1 MLQRPSKKGHQSL
14 TSKTERS
21 LYSVIFLALRHP
33 HPLFWWRTRLI
44 LLRGERPPRVG
55 HQYYQTQTSCEPSKS
70 VLLLYAAESMAIIKS
85 SVLWS
90 LVTLFSQCIMMH
102 HRSSKPIN
110 LPLRRPLKQG
120 TKYKVKVLLL
130 LVHTYCN
137 ILKTVKKVFEHVHFL
152 IEKKKKLK
160 QRC

>member
-1 MLQRPSKKGHQSL
+1 
-14 TSKTERS
+14 
-21 LYSVIFLALRHP
+21 
-33 HPLFWWRTRLI
+33 
-44 LLRGERPPRVG
+44 
-55 HQYYQTQTSCEPSKS
+55 
-70 VLLLYAAESMAIIKS
+70 
-85 SVLWS
+85 
-90 LVTLFSQCIMMH
+90 MMH

-152 IEKKKKLK
+152 IEKKEIEVELLTAN
-160 QRC
+160 